1 MSRSDHRALE
11 SHLRVLL
18 MHLLKWRYQPAGRQ
32 TGHSWADS
40 IREARTQVANGL
52 ETHPGMHQHVPAI
65 LVRAWRK
72 ARREASHQ
80 AGLSLPSSLRPAR
93 GRSSGCS
100 IGISGRRRRPLPPA
114 DCHECA
120 PAAYCRGC
128 CSVHTACG
136 SRTSTVDGGKEH
148 ARSSGKEVRNVGGIR
163 ERGG

>member
-80 AGLSLPSSLRPAR
+80 TGLSLATFPQACPWTLERLLDRDFWPEEASPA
-93 GRSSGCS
+93 SC
-100 IGISGRRRRPLPPA
+100 
-114 DCHECA
+114 
-120 PAAYCRGC
+120 
-128 CSVHTACG
+128 
-136 SRTSTVDGGKEH
+136 
-148 ARSSGKEVRNVGGIR
+148 
-163 ERGG
+163 